1 MMRKKSAN
9 QIRHEKLIEYLSH
22 DPHFTTEDGKSRLH
36 KVDEERIGVSIES
49 ISTNDINKA
58 VVVFKDVL
66 NIMSGSAGDIDLYEL
81 LQAYLRV
88 PEYRGKINAMVK
100 EALSFDYAKKK

>member
-22 DPHFTTEDGKSRLH
+22 VPHFITEDGKPILH
-36 KVDEERIGVSIES
+36 KVDEERTGVSIEN

-66 NIMSGSAGDIDLYEL
+66 NIMSGSAGDIDLYQL
-81 LQAYLRV
+81 LQAYLRK
-88 PEYRGKINAMVK
+88 PECRNKINLIVRETLFSTNK
-100 EALSFDYAKKK
+100 